1 MTGRAGTAPGRQL
14 PLRLALVGSVLVVSI
29 AGFSGW
35 ASGAS
40 PRLQGWWASTNPGG
54 LPAQPPAAPDVP
66 PDGLL
71 VQAGPSGPSAY
82 AALVYDLAAGESPAR
97 LTLQLASG
105 AAPAPSAALVL
116 CPLKAPAFTAEQGGP
131 MGDAPGYDCKRT
143 ASASLAGA
151 SFTFP
156 VAGWAVDGVL
166 AVAVLPG
173 DPSTRAALAH
183 PSESSLSVSGGSAGS
198 GAAVGSF
205 APGPDA
211 AGASGGTAA
220 AATPAL
226 QGSVSVPAPA
236 DGGVPAAQVA
246 AGTGAVQSPTAI
258 NQAAGAPAATGVSA
272 VTPVAASRRTDAP
285 RRVLAVLIVAVVAC
299 TVVAWAFAGSGP
311 VGPIVEEAAV

>member
-1 MTGRAGTAPGRQL
+1 VTGSAGSLPGRRL
-14 PLRLALVGSVLVVSI
+14 LRLGLVGSVLVVSI

-54 LPAQPPAAPDVP
+54 LPAEPPAAPDVP

-82 AALVYDLAAGESPAR
+82 AALVYDLAAGETPAR

-131 MGDAPGYDCKRT
+131 MGDAPAYDCKRT
-143 ASASLAGA
+143 ASASLDGA

-173 DPSTRAALAH
+173 DPSTRAALAR
-183 PSESSLSVSGGSAGS
+183 PSEGSLSVSGGSAGS

-211 AGASGGTAA
+211 AAGSGGAPA

-226 QGSVSVPAPA
+226 QGSVSAPVPAG
-236 DGGVPAAQVA
+236 GGVPAALVA
-246 AGTGAVQSPTAI
+246 AGAAQSPAALS
-258 NQAAGAPAATGVSA
+258 QAAAASAATGVSA
-272 VTPVAASRRTDAP
+272 VTPAAASRRTGAP

-311 VGPIVEEAAV
+311 VGPVTDQAAA